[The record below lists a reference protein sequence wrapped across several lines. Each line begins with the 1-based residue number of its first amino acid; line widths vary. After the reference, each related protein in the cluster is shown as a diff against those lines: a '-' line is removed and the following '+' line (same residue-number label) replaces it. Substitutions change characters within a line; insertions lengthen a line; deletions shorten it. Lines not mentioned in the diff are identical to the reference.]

1 MRDWDDS
8 LKTRLN
14 LIRFKKL
21 TNKMFKIIKRK
32 FLRAVFDFS
41 LIFKEFILHD

>member
-1 MRDWDDS
+1 MTDWDDS

-21 TNKMFKIIKRK
+21 KNKFIKLCIMRK
-32 FLRAVFDFS
+32 FLRVVFDFS
-41 LIFKEFILHD
+41 LIFKDFIL